1 MSTPAD
7 DRHGADLLLLEI
19 REETGRLVHHPI
31 EEVKRLE
38 HVVEEGDSPATM
50 LLLTLAVA
58 GFAIVIGGIVI
69 AIALTVYYSG

>member
-1 MSTPAD
+1 MATAPD
-7 DRHGADLLLLEI
+7 DLHGADLLLLEI
-19 REETGRLVHHPI
+19 REETGRLIHHPI

-58 GFAIVIGGIVI
+58 GFAVVIGGIVI
-69 AIALTVYYSG
+69 AVALTVYYTG

>member
-1 MSTPAD
+1 MPTSTE

-19 REETGRLVHHPI
+19 REETGRLNHHPI

-58 GFAIVIGGIVI
+58 GFALVIGGIVI
-69 AIALTVYYSG
+69 AIALTVYYNG

>member
-1 MSTPAD
+1 MSTPTD
-7 DRHGADLLLLEI
+7 ERHGADVLLLEI
-19 REETGRLVHHPI
+19 REETGRLIHHPL

-38 HVVEEGDSPATM
+38 HVVEEGDSPATL

-69 AIALTVYYSG
+69 AIALTVYYTG